1 MLLSSQNEIFKADL
15 NYIKEMQI
23 NWESFVVVRD
33 KKNYVE
39 IRVILMSYLFDLFFS
54 FSFGFVSKMFSSGS
68 FYSNNCKRERW
79 NRRYEKAILKI
90 SFFKR
95 FLLKEV

>member
-33 KKNYVE
+33 KKKLCQNKSHLN
-39 IRVILMSYLFDLFFS
+39 VI
-54 FSFGFVSKMFSSGS
+54 FV
-68 FYSNNCKRERW
+68 
-79 NRRYEKAILKI
+79 
-90 SFFKR
+90 
-95 FLLKEV
+95 